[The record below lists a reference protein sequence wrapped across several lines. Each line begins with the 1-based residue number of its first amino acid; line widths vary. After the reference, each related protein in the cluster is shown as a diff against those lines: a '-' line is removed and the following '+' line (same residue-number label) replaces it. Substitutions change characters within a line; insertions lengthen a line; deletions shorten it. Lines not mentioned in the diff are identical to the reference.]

1 MSYGL
6 PFSHLKYISA
16 INYITNEDEN
26 NFCKKYLLRIFPW
39 KHYWMGLSNSNYN
52 NSLKGETM
60 IFWLTSGNHRVDH
73 GFADA
78 QHFDNFKEITKQYI
92 YWLARKTYNRRKYLT
107 GIPLSNEYCN
117 RWYIMTWTIVLTN
130 FEKLLPD
137 STVDQGKLQL
147 EVICFWK

>member
-1 MSYGL
+1 
-6 PFSHLKYISA
+6 
-16 INYITNEDEN
+16 
-26 NFCKKYLLRIFPW
+26 
-39 KHYWMGLSNSNYN
+39 
-52 NSLKGETM
+52 M

-117 RWYIMTWTIVLTN
+117 R
-130 FEKLLPD
+130 
-137 STVDQGKLQL
+137 
-147 EVICFWK
+147 